1 MFQMYNWQE
10 KYSSKVSTPQEA
22 VTKVRSGQR
31 VFIGSGAAEPQ
42 LLVKALSDRG
52 PELADTQITH
62 ILTLGVAPYA
72 DPKLEDGFRHNAL
85 FIGPNVREAVAEGR
99 ADFTPVFLSEVP
111 RLFRRGKMPIDVA
124 LIQVTPPD
132 EHGYCSYGVS
142 VDVTKAGAESAKHV
156 VAEVNP
162 NMPRTLGDCF
172 IHVDQIDTLV
182 PSDVPI
188 LEVPAGKIDKVAKR
202 IGQHIADL
210 IQDGSTLQLGIGTI
224 PDAVLSCLGD
234 KKDLGIHSEML
245 SDGVIDL
252 VESGVIN
259 GSRKKIHTGKI
270 VVSFVLGTRRLYDFV
285 DNNPMCEFHPSEFT
299 NDPFRIAQ
307 NDRVVAINSALQ
319 VDLTGQVCADSLGT
333 YFYSGIGGQ
342 VDFIRGASRSH
353 QGRPIIA
360 LPSTA
365 SGGKVSRITATLTP
379 GAGVVTSRGDVHY
392 VVTEYGIADLHGKT
406 IRERAM
412 ALIHIAHPDHREQ
425 LMEEARNRKL
435 VYSDQVAVYGHGD
448 LNRRSFEKTI
458 TSANGKSVHM
468 RPVLP
473 TDEDMMRDLFYACSE
488 ETLYHRFFI
497 KMRAMPHRK
506 LKKFVNIDYVKTMAL
521 ASVTHEDEHEMI
533 VAVGRYSVDRA
544 SNAAEVAFIVRDDW
558 QGQGVGISMFNQLL
572 EVARK
577 RGIVRFTADVL
588 HDNARMLHIFHKCA
602 PAPIESSLEG
612 GVYHLSF
619 SILPG
624 SKQSLEAG

>member
-1 MFQMYNWQE
+1 MNDWQQ
-10 KYSSKVSTPQEA
+10 KYHSRLSTPERA
-22 VTKVRSGQR
+22 VKKVKSGQR

-42 LLVKALSDRG
+42 LLVQALADRG
-52 PELADTQITH
+52 AELADTQITH

-72 DPKLEDGFRHNAL
+72 DPKLKDGFRHNAL

-111 RLFRRGKMPIDVA
+111 RLFRRGKLPIDVA
-124 LIQVTPPD
+124 LIQVSPPD

-142 VDVTKAGAESAKHV
+142 VDVTKAAAESAFHV

-172 IHVDQIDTLV
+172 IHINDIHVLV

-188 LEVPAGKIDKVAKR
+188 LEASHAEVDEVAGR
-202 IGQHIADL
+202 IGRHIAEL

-224 PDAVLSCLGD
+224 PDAVLASLDG
-234 KKDLGIHSEML
+234 KKNLGIHSEMI

-252 VESGVIN
+252 VEKGVIN
-259 GSRKKIHTGKI
+259 GSCKNIHAGKI
-270 VVSFVLGTRRLYDFV
+270 VASFAIGTRRLYDFI
-285 DNNPMCEFHPSEFT
+285 DNNPMCEFHPSDFT
-299 NDPFRIAQ
+299 NDPFRIAE

-342 VDFIRGASRSH
+342 VDFIRGASRSD

-365 SGGKVSRITATLTP
+365 ADGTISRIVPMLTP

-412 ALIHIAHPDHREQ
+412 ALIHIAHPDHRER
-425 LMEEARNRKL
+425 LMEEARDRKL
-435 VYSDQVAVYGHGD
+435 VYADQEAVSEFDDFHLHSYE
-448 LNRRSFEKTI
+448 RKFTA
-458 TSANGKSVHM
+458 ANGRPIHM
-468 RPVLP
+468 RPIRP
-473 TDEDMMRDLFYACSE
+473 TDEDMMRDLFYACSA
-488 ETLYHRFFI
+488 ETLYHRFFT
-497 KMRAMPHRK
+497 KMQSMPHRK
-506 LKKFVNIDYVKTMAL
+506 LKKFVSVDYEKNMAL
-521 ASVTHEDEHEMI
+521 VSVTREDEREMI
-533 VAVGRYSVDRA
+533 VAVGRYSVDKS
-544 SNAAEVAFIVRDDW
+544 SNSAEVAFIVRDDW
-558 QGQGVGISMFNQLL
+558 QGQGLGVSMFHQLL

-577 RGIVRFTADVL
+577 RGIMNFTADVL

-602 PAPIESSLEG
+602 PTAIKSTLEG

-619 SILPG
+619 SIRPG
-624 SKQSLEAG
+624 DKLF

>member
-1 MFQMYNWQE
+1 MTNWQE
-10 KYSSKVSTPQEA
+10 KYQSKVTTPEGA
-22 VTKVRSGQR
+22 VSKVRSGQR

-42 LLVKALSDRG
+42 LLVKALADRG
-52 PELADTQITH
+52 QELSDTQITH

-72 DPKLEDGFRHNAL
+72 DPKLKDGFRHNAL
-85 FIGPNVREAVAEGR
+85 FIGPNVRDAVAEGR

-124 LIQVTPPD
+124 LIQVSPPD

-142 VDVTKAGAESAKHV
+142 VDVTKAGAESARHV

-172 IHVDQIDTLV
+172 IHVNNIHELV
-182 PSDVPI
+182 PSDQAI
-188 LEVPAGKIDKVAKR
+188 LEADAGQIDDVAQQ

-224 PDAVLSCLGD
+224 PDAVLSCLGE
-234 KKDLGIHSEML
+234 KKDLGIHSEMI

-252 VESGVIN
+252 VEKGVIN
-259 GSRKKIHTGKI
+259 GSKKNIHKGKL
-270 VVSFVLGTRRLYDFV
+270 VSSFAIGTRRLYDFI

-365 SGGKVSRITATLTP
+365 AGGKVSRIAPTLTP

-392 VVTEYGIADLHGKT
+392 VVTEFGIADLHGKT

-435 VYSDQVAVYGHGD
+435 VYADQVAVFGHGD
-448 LNRRSFEKTI
+448 LNRRSFEQSMTC
-458 TSANGKSVHM
+458 TNGKSVHM

-473 TDEDMMRDLFYACSE
+473 TDEDMMRDLFYACSAD
-488 ETLYHRFFI
+488 TLYHRFFT
-497 KMRAMPHRK
+497 KMKAMPHRK
-506 LKKFVNIDYVKTMAL
+506 LKKFVNIDYVNTMAL
-521 ASVTHEDEHEMI
+521 ASVTKEDEHEMI
-533 VAVGRYSVDRA
+533 VAVGRYSVDKA

-558 QGQGVGISMFNQLL
+558 QGQRLGISMFNQLL
-572 EVARK
+572 DVARK
-577 RGIVRFTADVL
+577 RGIGRFTADVL

-602 PAPIESSLEG
+602 PTPIESTLED

-619 SILPG
+619 SIRPG
-624 SKQSLEAG
+624 D

>member
-1 MFQMYNWQE
+1 MYNWQE
-10 KYSSKVSTPQEA
+10 KYKSRISTPQAA
-22 VTKVRSGQR
+22 VSKVRSGQR

-42 LLVKALSDRG
+42 LLVKALADRG

-72 DPKLEDGFRHNAL
+72 DPKLVDGFRHNAL

-111 RLFRRGKMPIDVA
+111 RLFRHGKMPIDVA
-124 LIQVTPPD
+124 LIQVSPPD
-132 EHGYCSYGVS
+132 EHGYCSFGVS
-142 VDVTKAGAESAKHV
+142 VDVTKAAAESAGHV
-156 VAEVNP
+156 IAEINP

-172 IHVDQIDTLV
+172 IHISAIHDLV
-182 PSDVPI
+182 PSNEQI
-188 LEVPAGKIDKVAKR
+188 LEAPAGQVDDIAKR
-202 IGQHIADL
+202 IGRHIAEL

-224 PDAVLSCLGD
+224 PDAVLASLGG
-234 KKDLGIHSEML
+234 KKNLGIHSEMI

-259 GSRKKIHTGKI
+259 GSKKNIHTGKI
-270 VVSFVLGTRRLYDFV
+270 VASFAIGTRRLYDFI
-285 DNNPMCEFHPSEFT
+285 DNNPMCEFHPSEYT

-365 SGGKVSRITATLTP
+365 NDGKVSRIASTLTP

-435 VYSDQVAVYGHGD
+435 VYSDQVAIFGHGD
-448 LNRRSFEKTI
+448 LNRRSFERTF
-458 TSANGKSVHM
+458 TSPNGKSVHM

-473 TDEDMMRDLFYACSE
+473 TDEDMMRDLFYACSA
-488 ETLYHRFFI
+488 ETLYHRFFT
-497 KMRAMPHRK
+497 KVASMPHRK
-506 LKKFVNIDYVKTMAL
+506 LKKFVNIDYVKNMAL
-521 ASVTHEDEHEMI
+521 VSVIYEDEREMI
-533 VAVGRYSVDRA
+533 VAVGRYSVDKA

-558 QGQGVGISMFNQLL
+558 QGQGVGVAMFNQLL
-572 EVARK
+572 EVARN
-577 RGIVRFTADVL
+577 RGIVTFTADLL
-588 HDNARMLHIFHKCA
+588 HDNTRMLHIFHKCA
-602 PAPIESSLEG
+602 PTPIESTLEG
-612 GVYHLSF
+612 GIYHLSF

-624 SKQSLEAG
+624 RP

>member
-1 MFQMYNWQE
+1 MVNWQE
-10 KYSSKVSTPQEA
+10 KYQSKVTTPEGA
-22 VTKVRSGQR
+22 VSNVRSGQR

-42 LLVKALSDRG
+42 LLVKALADRG
-52 PELADTQITH
+52 TELSVTQITH

-72 DPKLEDGFRHNAL
+72 DPKLKDGFRHNAL
-85 FIGPNVREAVAEGR
+85 FIGPNVRDAVAEGR

-124 LIQVTPPD
+124 LIQVSPPD

-142 VDVTKAGAESAKHV
+142 VDVTKAAAESARHV

-172 IHVDQIDTLV
+172 IHVNCIHELV
-182 PSDVPI
+182 PSDQAI
-188 LEVPAGKIDKVAKR
+188 LEAPAGQVDDVAQQ

-210 IQDGSTLQLGIGTI
+210 IQDGSTMQLGIGTI
-224 PDAVLSCLGD
+224 PDAVLSCLGE
-234 KKDLGIHSEML
+234 KKNLGIHSEMI

-252 VESGVIN
+252 VEKGVIN
-259 GSRKKIHTGKI
+259 GSKKNIHTGKL
-270 VVSFVLGTRRLYDFV
+270 VASFAIGTRRLYDFI

-299 NDPFRIAQ
+299 NDPFRIAE

-365 SGGKVSRITATLTP
+365 GGGKVSRIVPTLTP

-392 VVTEYGIADLHGKT
+392 VVTEFGIADLHGKT

-412 ALIHIAHPDHREQ
+412 ALIHISHPDHREQ

-435 VYSDQVAVYGHGD
+435 VYADQVAVFGHGD
-448 LNRRSFEKTI
+448 LNRRSFERTI
-458 TSANGKSVHM
+458 TCPNGKSVHM

-473 TDEDMMRDLFYACSE
+473 TDEDMMRDLFYACSAD
-488 ETLYHRFFI
+488 TLYHRFFT
-497 KMRAMPHRK
+497 KMKAMPHRK
-506 LKKFVNIDYVKTMAL
+506 LKKFVNIDYVNTMAL
-521 ASVTHEDEHEMI
+521 ASVTKEDEHEMI
-533 VAVGRYSVDRA
+533 VAVGRYFVDKA
-544 SNAAEVAFIVRDDW
+544 TNAAEVAFIVRDDW
-558 QGQGVGISMFNQLL
+558 QGQRLGISMFNQLL
-572 EVARK
+572 DVARK
-577 RGIVRFTADVL
+577 RGIGRFTADVL

-602 PAPIESSLEG
+602 PTPIESTLEE

-619 SILPG
+619 SIMPG
-624 SKQSLEAG
+624 D

>member
-1 MFQMYNWQE
+1 M
-10 KYSSKVSTPQEA
+10 STPQDA
-22 VTKVRSGQR
+22 VRKVRSGQR

-42 LLVKALSDRG
+42 LLVKALADRG
-52 PELADTQITH
+52 QELSDTQITH

-72 DPKLEDGFRHNAL
+72 DPKLKDGFRHNAL

-124 LIQVTPPD
+124 LIQVSPPD

-142 VDVTKAGAESAKHV
+142 VDVTKSAAESARHV

-172 IHVDQIDTLV
+172 IHINNIHELV
-182 PSDVPI
+182 PSDQPI
-188 LEVPAGKIDKVAKR
+188 LEAPAAQVDDIAQQ
-202 IGQHIADL
+202 IGQHIAEL

-234 KKDLGIHSEML
+234 KKDLGIHSEMI
-245 SDGVIDL
+245 SDGIIDL
-252 VESGVIN
+252 VEKGVIN
-259 GSRKKIHTGKI
+259 GSKKNIHTGKL
-270 VVSFVLGTRRLYDFV
+270 VASFAIGTRKLYDFI
-285 DNNPMCEFHPSEFT
+285 DNNPMCEFHPSEFI

-365 SGGKVSRITATLTP
+365 AGGKISRITPTLTP

-435 VYSDQVAVYGHGD
+435 VYSDQVAVFGHGD
-448 LNRRSFEKTI
+448 LNRRSFERTL
-458 TSANGKSVHM
+458 TCTNGKSVHM

-488 ETLYHRFFI
+488 QTLYHRFFT
-497 KMRAMPHRK
+497 KLRAMPHRK

-533 VAVGRYSVDRA
+533 VAVGRYSVDKA

-577 RGIVRFTADVL
+577 RGIARFTADVL

-602 PAPIESSLEG
+602 PTSIESTLED

-619 SILPG
+619 SIRPG
-624 SKQSLEAG
+624 D

>member
-1 MFQMYNWQE
+1 MKNWKE
-10 KYSSKVSTPQEA
+10 VYESKVTTAEEA

-42 LLVKALSDRG
+42 LLVHALSERG

-72 DPKLEDGFRHNAL
+72 DPKLVDGFRHNAL

-124 LIQVTPPD
+124 LIQVSLPD

-142 VDVTKAGAESAKHV
+142 IDVTKAGAESARHV

-162 NMPRTLGDCF
+162 NMPRTLGDSF
-172 IHVDQIDTLV
+172 IHIDQIHALV
-182 PSDVPI
+182 PSDQPI
-188 LEVPAGKIDKVAKR
+188 IEVPAGKIDKVAQQ

-210 IQDGSTLQLGIGTI
+210 IQDGSTLQMGIGTI

-252 VESGVIN
+252 VEKGVIN
-259 GSRKKIHTGKI
+259 GSRKNIHNGKI
-270 VVSFVLGTRRLYDFV
+270 VVSFVIGTKRLYDFV

-353 QGRPIIA
+353 EGRPIIA

-365 SGGKVSRITATLTP
+365 AGGKVSRITPTLTP

-392 VVTEYGIADLHGKT
+392 VVTEYGTASLHGKT

-435 VYSDQVAVYGHGD
+435 VYSDQVAVFGHGD
-448 LNRRSFEKTI
+448 LNRRSFEKRF
-458 TSANGKSVHM
+458 TSKNGKAIHI

-473 TDEDMMRDLFYACSE
+473 TDEDLMRDLFYACSE
-488 ETLYHRFFI
+488 ETLYHRFFR
-497 KMRAMPHRK
+497 KMHAMPHRE
-506 LKKFVNIDYVKTMAL
+506 LKKFVNIDFVNTMAL
-521 ASVTHEDEHEMI
+521 VAVVQEDEHEMI
-533 VAVGRYSVDRA
+533 AAVGRYSVNKS

-558 QGQGVGISMFNQLL
+558 QGQRLGITMFNQLL
-572 EVARK
+572 DVARK
-577 RGIVRFTADVL
+577 RGIAKFTADVL

-602 PAPIESSLEG
+602 PTPIESTIES
-612 GVYHLSF
+612 GVYHLTF
-619 SILPG
+619 SIEPG
-624 SKQSLEAG
+624 DR

>member
-1 MFQMYNWQE
+1 MTNW
-10 KYSSKVSTPQEA
+10 KKVYKNKVATAAEA
-22 VTKVRSGQR
+22 VSKVRSGQR

-42 LLVKALSDRG
+42 LLVEALARRG

-72 DPKLEDGFRHNAL
+72 DPKLMDGFRHNAL
-85 FIGPNVREAVAEGR
+85 FIGPNVRAAVAEGR

-111 RLFRRGKMPIDVA
+111 RLFHRGKMPIDVA
-124 LIQVTPPD
+124 LIQVSPPD

-142 VDVTKAGAESAKHV
+142 VDVTKAGAESARYV
-156 VAEVNP
+156 VAEINP
-162 NMPRTLGDCF
+162 NMPRTLGDSF
-172 IHVDQIDTLV
+172 IHIDHIDVLV
-182 PSDVPI
+182 PSEQSI
-188 LEVPAGKIDKVAKR
+188 LEVPAGKIDKVALR
-202 IGQHIADL
+202 IGQNIADL
-210 IQDGSTLQLGIGTI
+210 IQDGSTLQMGIGTI

-234 KKDLGIHSEML
+234 KQDLGVHSEML
-245 SDGVIDL
+245 SDGIIDL
-252 VESGVIN
+252 VEKGVIN
-259 GSRKKIHTGKI
+259 GSRKNIHKGKI
-270 VVSFVLGTRRLYDFV
+270 VVSFVIGSRRLYDFV

-353 QGRPIIA
+353 EGRPVIA

-365 SGGKVSRITATLTP
+365 AGGKVSRIAPTLTP

-392 VVTEYGIADLHGKT
+392 VVTEYGIANLHGKT

-435 VYSDQVAVYGHGD
+435 VYSDQVAVFGHGD
-448 LNRRSFEKTI
+448 LNRRSFERRFTCK
-458 TSANGKSVHM
+458 NGKAIHM
-468 RPVLP
+468 RPILP
-473 TDEDMMRDLFYACSE
+473 TDEDMLRDLFYACSE
-488 ETLYHRFFI
+488 ETLYHRFFT
-497 KMRAMPHRK
+497 KVRAMPHRK
-506 LKKFVNIDYVKTMAL
+506 LKKFVNIDFINTMAL
-521 ASVTHEDEHEMI
+521 ASVVQKDEHEMI
-533 VAVGRYSVDRA
+533 VAVGRYSVNKS

-558 QGQGVGISMFNQLL
+558 QGLGLGVTLFNQLL

-577 RGIVRFTADVL
+577 RGVVKFTADVL

-602 PAPIESSLEG
+602 PTPIESTLENG
-612 GVYHLSF
+612 IYRLCF
-619 SILPG
+619 SITPG
-624 SKQSLEAG
+624 DL

>member
-1 MFQMYNWQE
+1 MHNWQK
-10 KYSSKVSTPQEA
+10 KYRSKVSTSQEA
-22 VTKVRSGQR
+22 VSKVKSGQR

-42 LLVKALSDRG
+42 LLVKALSARG

-124 LIQVTPPD
+124 LIQVSPPD

-142 VDVTKAGAESAKHV
+142 VDVTKAGAESARHV
-156 VAEVNP
+156 VAEINP

-172 IHVDQIDTLV
+172 IHIDHIDTLV

-202 IGQHIADL
+202 IGQHIAGL

-224 PDAVLSCLGD
+224 PDAVLSCLGE

-259 GSRKKIHTGKI
+259 GSRKNIHNGKI

-365 SGGKVSRITATLTP
+365 AGGKVSRIAPTLTP

-392 VVTEYGIADLHGKT
+392 VVTEYGVADLHGKT

-425 LMEEARNRKL
+425 LMTEARNRKL
-435 VYSDQVAVYGHGD
+435 VYSDQVAVFGHGD
-448 LNRRSFEKTI
+448 LNRRSFEKTV
-458 TSANGKSVHM
+458 SCANGKSVHM

-488 ETLYHRFFI
+488 ETLYHRFFV

-521 ASVTHEDEHEMI
+521 ASVVREDEHEMI
-533 VAVGRYSVDRA
+533 VAVGRYSVDKA

-558 QGQGVGISMFNQLL
+558 QGQGVGISLFNQLL

-602 PAPIESSLEG
+602 PTSIESTLEG

-619 SILPG
+619 SIKPG
-624 SKQSLEAG
+624 D

>member
-1 MFQMYNWQE
+1 MNNWKE
-10 KYSSKVSTPQEA
+10 VYANKVTTADEA
-22 VTKVRSGQR
+22 VRKVKSGQR

-42 LLVKALSDRG
+42 LLVHALSERG

-72 DPKLEDGFRHNAL
+72 DPKLVDGFRHNAL

-124 LIQVTPPD
+124 LIQVSPPD

-142 VDVTKAGAESAKHV
+142 IDVTKAGAESARHV

-162 NMPRTLGDCF
+162 NMPRTLGDSF
-172 IHVDQIDTLV
+172 IHIDQIHALV
-182 PSDVPI
+182 PSDQPI
-188 LEVPAGKIDKVAKR
+188 IEVPAGKIDKVAQQ

-210 IQDGSTLQLGIGTI
+210 IQDGSTLQMGIGTI

-252 VESGVIN
+252 VEKGVIN
-259 GSRKKIHTGKI
+259 GSRKNIHNGKI
-270 VVSFVLGTRRLYDFV
+270 VVSFVIGTKRLYDFV

-353 QGRPIIA
+353 EGRPIIA

-365 SGGKVSRITATLTP
+365 AGGKVSRISPTLTP

-392 VVTEYGIADLHGKT
+392 VVTEYGTASLHGKT

-435 VYSDQVAVYGHGD
+435 VYSDQVAVFGHGD
-448 LNRRSFEKTI
+448 LNRRSFEKRF
-458 TSANGKSVHM
+458 TSKNGKAIHI

-473 TDEDMMRDLFYACSE
+473 TDEDLMRDLFYACSE
-488 ETLYHRFFI
+488 ETLYHRFFR
-497 KMRAMPHRK
+497 KMHAMPHRE
-506 LKKFVNIDYVKTMAL
+506 LKKFVNIDFVNTMAL
-521 ASVTHEDEHEMI
+521 VAVVQEDEHEMI
-533 VAVGRYSVDRA
+533 AAVGRYSVNKS

-558 QGQGVGISMFNQLL
+558 QGQRLGITMFNQLL
-572 EVARK
+572 DVARK
-577 RGIVRFTADVL
+577 RGIAKFTADVL

-602 PAPIESSLEG
+602 PTPIESTIES
-612 GVYHLSF
+612 GVYNLSF
-619 SILPG
+619 SIKPG
-624 SKQSLEAG
+624 DR

>member
-1 MFQMYNWQE
+1 MHDWQK
-10 KYSSKVSTPQEA
+10 KYQSRVTTPEQAVQKV
-22 VTKVRSGQR
+22 KSGQR

-42 LLVKALSDRG
+42 LLVKALAQRG
-52 PELADTQITH
+52 QELADTQITH

-72 DPKLEDGFRHNAL
+72 DPKLTDGFRHNAL

-111 RLFRRGKMPIDVA
+111 RLFRRGKLPIDVA
-124 LIQVTPPD
+124 LIQVSPPD

-142 VDVTKAGAESAKHV
+142 VDVTKAAAESADHV

-162 NMPRTLGDCF
+162 NMPRTLGDSF
-172 IHVDQIDTLV
+172 IHIDDIHELV
-182 PSDVPI
+182 PSDMPI
-188 LEVPAGKIDKVAKR
+188 LEAQMGQIDEIASQ
-202 IGQHIADL
+202 IGLHIAEL

-224 PDAVLSCLGD
+224 PDAVLASLGD
-234 KKDLGIHSEML
+234 KKNLGIHSEMI
-245 SDGVIDL
+245 SDGVIGL
-252 VESGVIN
+252 VEKGVIN
-259 GSRKKIHTGKI
+259 GSCKNNHVGKI
-270 VVSFVLGTRRLYDFV
+270 VASFAIGSRRLYDFI
-285 DNNPMCEFHPSEFT
+285 DNNPMCEFHPSDYT
-299 NDPFRIAQ
+299 NDPFRIAH

-342 VDFIRGASRSH
+342 VDFIRGASRSD

-365 SGGKVSRITATLTP
+365 ADGKVSRIVPTLTP

-412 ALIHIAHPDHREQ
+412 ALILIAHPDHREQ

-435 VYSDQVAVYGHGD
+435 VYADQEAVLGHGD
-448 LNRRSFEKTI
+448 LNRRSFERKFT
-458 TSANGKSVHM
+458 ALNGKEIHM
-468 RPVLP
+468 RPILP
-473 TDEDMMRDLFYACSE
+473 TDEDMMRDLFYACSA
-488 ETLYHRFFI
+488 ETLYHRFFV
-497 KMRAMPHRK
+497 KMQSMPHRK
-506 LKKFVNIDYVKTMAL
+506 LKKFVNIDYVKNMAL
-521 ASVTHEDEHEMI
+521 VSVTREDEREMI

-558 QGQGVGISMFNQLL
+558 QGQGLGVSMFNQLL

-577 RGIVRFTADVL
+577 RGIIKFTADVL

-602 PAPIESSLEG
+602 PTSIQSTLEAG
-612 GVYHLSF
+612 IYHLSF
-619 SILPG
+619 SIRPG
-624 SKQSLEAG
+624 DKHS

>member
-1 MFQMYNWQE
+1 MVNWQE
-10 KYSSKVSTPQEA
+10 KYQPKVTTPQDA
-22 VTKVRSGQR
+22 VSKVRSGQR

-42 LLVKALSDRG
+42 LLVKALANRG

-72 DPKLEDGFRHNAL
+72 DPKLKDGFRHNAL

-124 LIQVTPPD
+124 LIQVSPPD
-132 EHGYCSYGVS
+132 VHGYCSYGVS
-142 VDVTKAGAESAKHV
+142 VDVTKAAAESARHV

-172 IHVDQIDTLV
+172 IHINNIDELV
-182 PSDVPI
+182 PSDKPI
-188 LEVPAGKIDKVAKR
+188 LEAPAGKVDDIAKQ

-224 PDAVLSCLGD
+224 PDAVLSCLG
-234 KKDLGIHSEML
+234 KKKNLGIHSEMI

-259 GSRKKIHTGKI
+259 GSKKNIHTGKL
-270 VVSFVLGTRRLYDFV
+270 VASFAIGTRRLYDFI

-365 SGGKVSRITATLTP
+365 SGGKVSRIVPTLTP

-412 ALIHIAHPDHREQ
+412 ALIHISHPDHREQ

-435 VYSDQVAVYGHGD
+435 VYADQVAVFGHGD
-448 LNRRSFEKTI
+448 LNRRSFEKTF
-458 TSANGKSVHM
+458 TSTNGKSVHM

-473 TDEDMMRDLFYACSE
+473 TDEDMMRDLFYACSA
-488 ETLYHRFFI
+488 ETLYHRFFT
-497 KMRAMPHRK
+497 KMQAMPHRK
-506 LKKFVNIDYVKTMAL
+506 LKKFVNIDYVNTMAL
-521 ASVTHEDEHEMI
+521 ASVTHEDEHQMI
-533 VAVGRYSVDRA
+533 VAVGRYSVDKA
-544 SNAAEVAFIVRDDW
+544 TNAAEVAFIVRDDW

-577 RGIVRFTADVL
+577 RGIGRFTADVL

-602 PAPIESSLEG
+602 PTPIESTLEN

-619 SILPG
+619 SIRPG
-624 SKQSLEAG
+624 D

>member
-1 MFQMYNWQE
+1 MINWQE
-10 KYSSKVSTPQEA
+10 KYRSKLSTPERA
-22 VTKVRSGQR
+22 VKKVRSGQR

-42 LLVKALSDRG
+42 LLVKALADRG

-72 DPKLEDGFRHNAL
+72 DPKLKDGFRHNAL

-111 RLFRRGKMPIDVA
+111 RLFRRGKLPIDVA
-124 LIQVTPPD
+124 LIQVAPPD

-142 VDVTKAGAESAKHV
+142 VDVTKAAAESAFHV
-156 VAEVNP
+156 IAEINP

-172 IHVDQIDTLV
+172 IHINDIHVLV
-182 PSDVPI
+182 PSDMPI
-188 LEVPAGKIDKVAKR
+188 LESAHGEGDDIASR
-202 IGQHIADL
+202 IGQHIAEL

-224 PDAVLSCLGD
+224 PDAVLASLDG
-234 KKDLGIHSEML
+234 KKNLGIHSEMI

-252 VESGVIN
+252 VEKGVIN
-259 GSRKKIHTGKI
+259 GSCKNIHAGKI
-270 VVSFVLGTRRLYDFV
+270 VASFAIGTRRLYDFI
-285 DNNPMCEFHPSEFT
+285 DNNPMCEFHPSDFT
-299 NDPFRIAQ
+299 NDPFRIAE

-342 VDFIRGASRSH
+342 VDFIRGASRSDE
-353 QGRPIIA
+353 GRPIIA

-365 SGGKVSRITATLTP
+365 ADGRISRIVPSLTP

-412 ALIHIAHPDHREQ
+412 ALIHIAHPDHREK
-425 LMEEARNRKL
+425 LMEEARKRNIVYADQEAVPEFDDLDLRSCERKF
-435 VYSDQVAVYGHGD
+435 AA
-448 LNRRSFEKTI
+448 
-458 TSANGKSVHM
+458 ANGRLIHM
-468 RPVLP
+468 RPIRP
-473 TDEDMMRDLFYACSE
+473 TDEDMMRDLFYACSA
-488 ETLYHRFFI
+488 ETLYHRFFT
-497 KMRAMPHRK
+497 KMQSMPHRK
-506 LKKFVNIDYVKTMAL
+506 LKKFVNVDYEKNMAL
-521 ASVTHEDEHEMI
+521 VSVTREDEREMI
-533 VAVGRYSVDRA
+533 VAVGRYSVDKS
-544 SNAAEVAFIVRDDW
+544 SNSAEVAFIVRDDW
-558 QGQGVGISMFNQLL
+558 QGQGLGVSMFHQLL

-577 RGIVRFTADVL
+577 RGIMNFTADVL

-602 PAPIESSLEG
+602 PTTIKSTLEG
-612 GVYHLSF
+612 GVYHLNF
-619 SILPG
+619 SIRPG
-624 SKQSLEAG
+624 DKLY

>member
-1 MFQMYNWQE
+1 MYNWQE
-10 KYSSKVSTPQEA
+10 KHKSKVTNPDDA
-22 VTKVRSGQR
+22 VSKVRSGQR

-42 LLVKALSDRG
+42 LLVKALAKRG
-52 PELADTQITH
+52 PELSDTQITH

-111 RLFRRGKMPIDVA
+111 RLFRHGKMPIDVA
-124 LIQVTPPD
+124 LIQVAPPD

-142 VDVTKAGAESAKHV
+142 VDVTKAAAESAAYV
-156 VAEVNP
+156 IAEVNP

-172 IHVDQIDTLV
+172 IHINSIDELV
-182 PSDVPI
+182 PSDMPI
-188 LEVPAGKIDKVAKR
+188 LEAPAGQVDDIAKQ

-234 KKDLGIHSEML
+234 KKDLGIHSEMI

-252 VESGVIN
+252 VEKGVIN
-259 GSRKKIHTGKI
+259 GSRKNIHTGKI
-270 VVSFVLGTRRLYDFV
+270 VASFAIGTRRLYDFI

-299 NDPFRIAQ
+299 NDPFRIAE

-365 SGGKVSRITATLTP
+365 GGGEVSRIVPTLTP

-412 ALIHIAHPDHREQ
+412 ALIHIAHPEHREQ

-435 VYSDQVAVYGHGD
+435 VYSDQVAVFGHGD
-448 LNRRSFEKTI
+448 LNRRSFERRF
-458 TSANGKSVHM
+458 TSANGRTIHM

-473 TDEDMMRDLFYACSE
+473 TDEDMMRDLFYACSA

-497 KMRAMPHRK
+497 KMQSMPHRK
-506 LKKFVNIDYVKTMAL
+506 LKKFVNIDYVNNMAL

-533 VAVGRYSVDRA
+533 VAVGRYSVDKA

-558 QGQGVGISMFNQLL
+558 QGQGVGVTLFNQLL

-577 RGIVRFTADVL
+577 RGIVKFTADVL

-602 PAPIESSLEG
+602 PAPIESRLEG

-624 SKQSLEAG
+624 GKQSLGSG

>member
-1 MFQMYNWQE
+1 MHNWQE
-10 KYSSKVSTPQEA
+10 KYQSKVSTPQDA
-22 VTKVRSGQR
+22 VNKVKSGQR

-42 LLVKALSDRG
+42 LLVKALADRG
-52 PELADTQITH
+52 QELSDTQITH

-72 DPKLEDGFRHNAL
+72 DPKLKDGFRHNAL

-124 LIQVTPPD
+124 LIQVSPPD

-142 VDVTKAGAESAKHV
+142 VDVTKSAAESARHV

-172 IHVDQIDTLV
+172 IHINNIHELV
-182 PSDVPI
+182 PSDQPI
-188 LEVPAGKIDKVAKR
+188 LEAPAAQIDDIAQQ
-202 IGQHIADL
+202 IGQHIAEL

-234 KKDLGIHSEML
+234 KKDLGIHSEMI

-252 VESGVIN
+252 VEKGVIN
-259 GSRKKIHTGKI
+259 GSKKKIHTGKL
-270 VVSFVLGTRRLYDFV
+270 VASFAIGTRRLYDFI

-365 SGGKVSRITATLTP
+365 AGGKVSRITPTLTP

-435 VYSDQVAVYGHGD
+435 VYSDQVAVFGHGD
-448 LNRRSFEKTI
+448 LNRRSFEKTFTC
-458 TSANGKSVHM
+458 TSGKPVHM

-473 TDEDMMRDLFYACSE
+473 TDEDMMRELFYACSE

-533 VAVGRYSVDRA
+533 VAVGRYSVDKA

-577 RGIVRFTADVL
+577 RGIARFTADVL

-602 PAPIESSLEG
+602 PTSIESTLEG
-612 GVYHLSF
+612 GIYHLSF
-619 SILPG
+619 SIRPG
-624 SKQSLEAG
+624 D

>member
-1 MFQMYNWQE
+1 MINWQQ
-10 KYSSKVSTPQEA
+10 KYQTKLSTPERA
-22 VTKVRSGQR
+22 VKKVRSGQR

-42 LLVKALSDRG
+42 LLVKALADRG

-72 DPKLEDGFRHNAL
+72 DPKLRDGFRHNAL

-111 RLFRRGKMPIDVA
+111 RLFRRGKLPIDVA
-124 LIQVTPPD
+124 LIQVSPPD

-142 VDVTKAGAESAKHV
+142 VDVTKAAAESAFHV
-156 VAEVNP
+156 VAEINP

-172 IHVDQIDTLV
+172 IHINDIHVLV

-188 LEVPAGKIDKVAKR
+188 LEAAHGEVDEIARR
-202 IGQHIADL
+202 IGQHIAEL

-224 PDAVLSCLGD
+224 PDAVLASLDG
-234 KKDLGIHSEML
+234 KKNLGIHSEMI

-252 VESGVIN
+252 VEQGVIN
-259 GSRKKIHTGKI
+259 GSCKNIHAGKI
-270 VVSFVLGTRRLYDFV
+270 VASFAIGTRRLYDFI
-285 DNNPMCEFHPSEFT
+285 DNNPMCEFHPSDFT
-299 NDPFRIAQ
+299 NDPFRIAE

-342 VDFIRGASRSH
+342 VDFIRGASRSD

-365 SGGKVSRITATLTP
+365 ADGKISRIVPTLTP

-412 ALIHIAHPDHREQ
+412 ALIHIAHPDHRER

-435 VYSDQVAVYGHGD
+435 VYADQEAVSEFDD
-448 LNRRSFEKTI
+448 LDLRSYERKFTA
-458 TSANGKSVHM
+458 ANG
-468 RPVLP
+468 RPIHTRPIRP
-473 TDEDMMRDLFYACSE
+473 TDEDMMRDLFYACSP
-488 ETLYHRFFI
+488 ETLYHRFFT
-497 KMRAMPHRK
+497 KMQSMPHRK
-506 LKKFVNIDYVKTMAL
+506 LKKFVNVDYERNMAL
-521 ASVTHEDEHEMI
+521 VSVTREDEREMI
-533 VAVGRYSVDRA
+533 VAVGRYSVDKS
-544 SNAAEVAFIVRDDW
+544 SNSAEVAFIVRDDW
-558 QGQGVGISMFNQLL
+558 QGQGLGVSMFHQLL

-577 RGIVRFTADVL
+577 HGIMNFTADVL

-602 PAPIESSLEG
+602 PTTISSTLEG
-612 GVYHLSF
+612 GVYHLNF
-619 SILPG
+619 SIRPG
-624 SKQSLEAG
+624 DKLY

>member
-1 MFQMYNWQE
+1 MHNWQE
-10 KYSSKVSTPQEA
+10 KYQSKVSTPQDA
-22 VTKVRSGQR
+22 VSRVRSGQR

-72 DPKLEDGFRHNAL
+72 DPKLQDGFRHNAL

-124 LIQVTPPD
+124 LIQVSPPD

-142 VDVTKAGAESAKHV
+142 VDVTKAGAESARHV

-172 IHVDQIDTLV
+172 IHVDNIDALV

-259 GSRKKIHTGKI
+259 GSRKNIHNGKI

-285 DNNPMCEFHPSEFT
+285 DNNPMCEFHPSEFI

-365 SGGKVSRITATLTP
+365 SGGKVSRITPTLTL

-435 VYSDQVAVYGHGD
+435 VYSDQVAVFGHGD
-448 LNRRSFEKTI
+448 LNRRSFERTF
-458 TSANGKSVHM
+458 TCTNGKSVDM

-473 TDEDMMRDLFYACSE
+473 TDEDMMRDLFYGCSE
-488 ETLYHRFFI
+488 ETLYHRFFT

-506 LKKFVNIDYVKTMAL
+506 LKKFVNIDYVNTMAL

-533 VAVGRYSVDRA
+533 VAVGRYSVDKA

-577 RGIVRFTADVL
+577 RGIARFTADVL

-602 PAPIESSLEG
+602 PSSIESTLEG
-612 GVYHLSF
+612 GIYHLSF
-619 SILPG
+619 SIRPG
-624 SKQSLEAG
+624 D

>member
-1 MFQMYNWQE
+1 MVNWQE
-10 KYSSKVSTPQEA
+10 KYQSKVTTPEGA
-22 VTKVRSGQR
+22 VSKVRSGQR

-42 LLVKALSDRG
+42 LLVKALADRG
-52 PELADTQITH
+52 PELSDTQITH

-72 DPKLEDGFRHNAL
+72 DPKLKDGFRHNAL
-85 FIGPNVREAVAEGR
+85 FIGPNVRDAVAEGR

-124 LIQVTPPD
+124 LIQVSPPD

-142 VDVTKAGAESAKHV
+142 VDVTKAGAESARHV

-162 NMPRTLGDCF
+162 NMPRTLGDSF
-172 IHVDQIDTLV
+172 IHVNNIHELV
-182 PSDVPI
+182 PSDQAI
-188 LEVPAGKIDKVAKR
+188 LEAGAGKIDDVAQQ

-224 PDAVLSCLGD
+224 PDAVLSCLGE
-234 KKDLGIHSEML
+234 KKDLGIHSEMI

-252 VESGVIN
+252 VEKGVIN
-259 GSRKKIHTGKI
+259 GSKKNIHTGKL
-270 VVSFVLGTRRLYDFV
+270 VSSFAIGTRRLYDFI

-365 SGGKVSRITATLTP
+365 AGGKVSRIAPTLTP

-392 VVTEYGIADLHGKT
+392 VVTEFGIADLHGKT

-425 LMEEARNRKL
+425 LMEEARNRNL
-435 VYSDQVAVYGHGD
+435 VYADQVAVFGHGD
-448 LNRRSFEKTI
+448 LNRRSFERTM
-458 TSANGKSVHM
+458 TCTNGKSVHM

-473 TDEDMMRDLFYACSE
+473 TDEDMMRDLFYACSAD
-488 ETLYHRFFI
+488 TLYHRFFT
-497 KMRAMPHRK
+497 KMKAMPHRK
-506 LKKFVNIDYVKTMAL
+506 LKKFVNIDYVNTMAL
-521 ASVTHEDEHEMI
+521 ASVTKEDEHEMI
-533 VAVGRYSVDRA
+533 VAVGRYSVDKA
-544 SNAAEVAFIVRDDW
+544 TNAAEVAFIVRDDW
-558 QGQGVGISMFNQLL
+558 QGQRLGISMFNQLL
-572 EVARK
+572 DVARK
-577 RGIVRFTADVL
+577 RGIGRFTADVL

-602 PAPIESSLEG
+602 PTPIESTLDD

-619 SILPG
+619 SIRPG
-624 SKQSLEAG
+624 D

>member
-1 MFQMYNWQE
+1 MTNWQE
-10 KYSSKVSTPQEA
+10 KYQSKVTTPQGA
-22 VTKVRSGQR
+22 VSKLRSGQR

-42 LLVKALSDRG
+42 LLVKALADRG
-52 PELADTQITH
+52 QELSDTQITH

-72 DPKLEDGFRHNAL
+72 DPKLKDGFRHNAL
-85 FIGPNVREAVAEGR
+85 FIGPNVRDAVAEGR

-111 RLFRRGKMPIDVA
+111 RLFRRGKMPIDLA
-124 LIQVTPPD
+124 LIQVSPPD

-142 VDVTKAGAESAKHV
+142 VDVTKSAAESARHV

-172 IHVDQIDTLV
+172 IHVNDIHELVASDQ
-182 PSDVPI
+182 PI
-188 LEVPAGKIDKVAKR
+188 LEAPAGQIDDIAQQ

-224 PDAVLSCLGD
+224 PDAVLSCLGE
-234 KKDLGIHSEML
+234 KKNLGIHSEMI

-252 VESGVIN
+252 VEKGVIN
-259 GSRKKIHTGKI
+259 GSEKNIHTGKL
-270 VVSFVLGTRRLYDFV
+270 VASFAIGTRRLYDFI

-365 SGGKVSRITATLTP
+365 CSGKVSRIVPTLTP

-392 VVTEYGIADLHGKT
+392 VVTEFGIADLHGKT

-412 ALIHIAHPDHREQ
+412 ALIHISHPDHREQ

-435 VYSDQVAVYGHGD
+435 VYADQVAVFGHGD
-448 LNRRSFEKTI
+448 LNRRSFERTM
-458 TSANGKSVHM
+458 TCTNGKSVHM

-473 TDEDMMRDLFYACSE
+473 TDEDMMRDLFYACSAD
-488 ETLYHRFFI
+488 TLYHRFFT
-497 KMRAMPHRK
+497 KMKAMPHRK
-506 LKKFVNIDYVKTMAL
+506 LKKFVNIDYVNTMAL
-521 ASVTHEDEHEMI
+521 ASVTKEDEYEMI
-533 VAVGRYSVDRA
+533 VAVGRYSVDKA
-544 SNAAEVAFIVRDDW
+544 TNAAEVAFIVRDDW
-558 QGQGVGISMFNQLL
+558 QGQRLGISMFNQLL

-577 RGIVRFTADVL
+577 RGIGRFTADVL

-602 PAPIESSLEG
+602 PTPIESTLENG
-612 GVYHLSF
+612 IYHLSF
-619 SILPG
+619 SIRPG
-624 SKQSLEAG
+624 D

>member
-1 MFQMYNWQE
+1 MHNWQE
-10 KYSSKVSTPQEA
+10 KYQSKVSTPQDA
-22 VTKVRSGQR
+22 VNKVKSGQR

-42 LLVKALSDRG
+42 LLVKALADRG
-52 PELADTQITH
+52 QELSDTQITH

-72 DPKLEDGFRHNAL
+72 DPKLKDGFRHNAL

-124 LIQVTPPD
+124 LIQVSPPD

-142 VDVTKAGAESAKHV
+142 VDVTKSAAESARHV

-172 IHVDQIDTLV
+172 IHINNIHELV
-182 PSDVPI
+182 PSDQPI
-188 LEVPAGKIDKVAKR
+188 LEAGAGQVDDIAQQ
-202 IGQHIADL
+202 IGQHIAEL

-234 KKDLGIHSEML
+234 KKDLGIHSEMI

-252 VESGVIN
+252 VEKGVIN
-259 GSRKKIHTGKI
+259 GSKKNIHTGKL
-270 VVSFVLGTRRLYDFV
+270 VASFAIGTRRLYDFI

-365 SGGKVSRITATLTP
+365 GGGKVSRITPTLTP

-435 VYSDQVAVYGHGD
+435 VYSDQVAVFGHGD
-448 LNRRSFEKTI
+448 LNRRSFERTF
-458 TSANGKSVHM
+458 TCAHGKSVHM

-488 ETLYHRFFI
+488 ETLYHRFFT

-533 VAVGRYSVDRA
+533 VAVGRYSVDKA

-558 QGQGVGISMFNQLL
+558 QGRGVGISMFNQLL

-577 RGIVRFTADVL
+577 RGIARFTADVL

-602 PAPIESSLEG
+602 PTSIESTLDG
-612 GVYHLSF
+612 GIYHLSF
-619 SILPG
+619 SIRPG
-624 SKQSLEAG
+624 D